1 MQQTQ
6 LKAAHPLAAAACS
19 GEQKR
24 DLANLGVKR
33 LGQLHAQPLFDAACR
48 LTGTAPHSVKKRG
61 TPQGGADHASKHS
74 SAAGQHA
81 RAETAPRWLQPLPRE
96 LCGRG
101 QRRRDLSPCTSCSS
115 AAGADGDGAGASTWL
130 RAPRKPVQPPRAMQQ
145 HQMLISAG
153 DAAASEMQQHQMLHQ
168 MLMAQTAPGPAL
180 SRHSSLRAHGWS
192 RRASR
197 QGGTPPARCQHART
211 RGVHAWARAATGEQA
226 LEGARAAVGHA
237 RLRNA
242 VVRLTMSGSCSLQR
256 VSSSDDHDDQVD

>member
-197 QGGTPPARCQHART
+197 QGGTPPARCQHTRT

-237 RLRNA
+237 RP
-242 VVRLTMSGSCSLQR
+242 SKCSRQI
-256 VSSSDDHDDQVD
+256 